1 MSPFDKDFV
10 KSPDESVTVPS
21 PTTFTEKPAE
31 STVGAV
37 VSSAYAGRTRFND
50 VSAVTKKARKTFLNF
65 FIFQS
70 FLRQI
75 ALIMLFPLF
84 FLSLEKISNVRNLD
98 FFEFF
103 IPSIS

>member
-1 MSPFDKDFV
+1 MSPFDNDLV
-10 KSPDESVTVPS
+10 KSLDESVTVPS

-50 VSAVTKKARKTFLNF
+50 VKAVTKKARKTFLNF

-75 ALIMLFPLF
+75 ALIYFSP
-84 FLSLEKISNVRNLD
+84 FLS
-98 FFEFF
+98 
-103 IPSIS
+103 IP